1 MKEDKTLKRIV
12 GLLLPTVLV
21 LATLLSFTA
30 ASFSYALLGD
40 LDMDGALSTMDARTM
55 LRYAVG
61 GRSFTAVERMLADC
75 NGDGRVDTLD
85 ARYVLK
91 ATVFDLPLSTIV
103 TTTTT
108 TTVVTTTTT
117 KTSLDDDGYYD
128 EIVKP

>member
-1 MKEDKTLKRIV
+1 
-12 GLLLPTVLV
+12 
-21 LATLLSFTA
+21 
-30 ASFSYALLGD
+30 
-40 LDMDGALSTMDARTM
+40 
-55 LRYAVG
+55 
-61 GRSFTAVERMLADC
+61 MLADC